1 MTSVFSS
8 PLRRALAVAALAV
21 VAFALALAVQSVTTR
36 ATGQAGVT
44 QADGQETT
52 TLAAV
57 STGQSGGS
65 SNNGNAN
72 KSRR

>member
-21 VAFALALAVQSVTTR
+21 IAFALAIAVQSVTTR

-57 STGQSGGS
+57 STGSTGGS
-65 SNNGNAN
+65 TKSPNAN
-72 KSRR
+72 KPR

>member
-21 VAFALALAVQSVTTR
+21 IAFALAIAVQSVTTR

-57 STGQSGGS
+57 STGSSGGT
-65 SNNGNAN
+65 NNGNAN
-72 KSRR
+72 KTRR

>member
-1 MTSVFSS
+1 VI
-8 PLRRALAVAALAV
+8 
-21 VAFALALAVQSVTTR
+21 AFALAIAVQSVTTR

-57 STGQSGGS
+57 STGSSGGT
-65 SNNGNAN
+65 NNGNAN
-72 KSRR
+72 KTRR